1 MTDIKGKVAVVTGG
15 TSGIGHAIAEE
26 LARGGVRVF
35 VTGLG
40 SEEQINEALERIEA
54 GAEVAPQHDPA
65 DMRDAGEVRDMIGR
79 VAEAAGAVD
88 ILVNNAGVQHT
99 ARVEEFPQER
109 WDEIIAVNLSAA
121 FHASAAALPG
131 MQERDYGRIINIS
144 SVHGLVA
151 SVEKAAYVSAKHGII
166 GLTRVTA
173 LENAEAN
180 ITCNAICPGWVLT
193 PLIQA
198 QIEKRAEKMG
208 VDMEAAARDLL
219 LEKEPSLRFTRIEDI
234 AGAVMFMLS
243 PAGDN
248 MTGSCLMLDGG
259 WTAR

>member
-26 LARGGVRVF
+26 LARGGARVF

-40 SEEQINEALERIEA
+40 SSEQINEALGRIEA

-65 DMRDAGEVRDMIGR
+65 DMRDAGQVRDMIGR
-79 VAEAAGAVD
+79 VAKAAGAVD

-131 MQERDYGRIINIS
+131 MQGARLRPDHQHLLRARAGRVGREGCLRVGQARNHRPHQGDRAGERRGQHHLQRHLSGMGADAAHPGADREAGGEDGRR
-144 SVHGLVA
+144 HG
-151 SVEKAAYVSAKHGII
+151 G
-166 GLTRVTA
+166 G
-173 LENAEAN
+173 
-180 ITCNAICPGWVLT
+180 G
-193 PLIQA
+193 
-198 QIEKRAEKMG
+198 
-208 VDMEAAARDLL
+208 RDLL
-219 LEKEPSLRFTRIEDI
+219 QEKEPSLRFTRIEDI
-234 AGAVMFMLS
+234 ASAVMFMLS

-248 MTGSCLMLDGG
+248 MTGSSLTLDGG
-259 WTAR
+259 WTVR